1 MNNNLLSYKGFYG
14 SVNFSA
20 SDDVFYGKVE
30 GVHDLVSF
38 EGDTVKDLKRR
49 FQEAVDDY
57 INFCKKN
64 GNPILKSLMGTF
76 NIRIKPD
83 IHQRAALTAI
93 QKNISLNQ
101 LVQQAIERELIIAEE
116 TIEGYQIAPFKK
128 KGSARVSKKSH
139 RNG

>member
-49 FQEAVDDY
+49 FQEAAGYSSEGGAHRYTKKY
-57 INFCKKN
+57 ITESV
-64 GNPILKSLMGTF
+64 G
-76 NIRIKPD
+76 
-83 IHQRAALTAI
+83 AA
-93 QKNISLNQ
+93 S
-101 LVQQAIERELIIAEE
+101 
-116 TIEGYQIAPFKK
+116 Y
-128 KGSARVSKKSH
+128 
-139 RNG
+139 

>member
-20 SDDVFYGKVE
+20 ADEVFYGKVE

-38 EGDTVKDLKRR
+38 EGATVKELKQD
-49 FQEAVDDY
+49 FQKAVEDY
-57 INFCKKN
+57 ILFCKKR
-64 GNPILKSLMGTF
+64 GNPVQKSLMGSF

-83 IHQRAALTAI
+83 IHQRAAIVAL

-101 LVQQAIERELIIAEE
+101 LVQQAIERELSLVEE
-116 TIEGYQIAPFKK
+116 NKESYNSPRSIKRKQPRNS
-128 KGSARVSKKSH
+128 KG
-139 RNG
+139 

>member
-20 SDDVFYGKVE
+20 ADEVFYGKVE

-38 EGDTVKDLKRR
+38 EGATVKELKQD
-49 FQEAVDDY
+49 FQKAVEDY
-57 INFCKKN
+57 ILFCKKR
-64 GNPILKSLMGTF
+64 GNPVQKSLMGSF

-83 IHQRAALTAI
+83 IHQRAAIVAL

-101 LVQQAIERELIIAEE
+101 LVQQAIERELSLVEE
-116 TIEGYQIAPFKK
+116 NKESDTSPRSIKRKQPRNS
-128 KGSARVSKKSH
+128 KG
-139 RNG
+139 

>member
-20 SDDVFYGKVE
+20 ADEVFYGKVE

-38 EGDTVKDLKRR
+38 EGATVKELKQD
-49 FQEAVDDY
+49 FQKAVEDY
-57 INFCKKN
+57 ILFCKKK
-64 GNPILKSLMGTF
+64 GNPVQKSLMGSF

-83 IHQRAALTAI
+83 IHQRAAIVAL

-101 LVQQAIERELIIAEE
+101 LVQQAIERELSLVEE
-116 TIEGYQIAPFKK
+116 NKESDTSPRSIKRKQPRNS
-128 KGSARVSKKSH
+128 KG
-139 RNG
+139 

>member
-20 SDDVFYGKVE
+20 ADEVFYGKVE

-38 EGDTVKDLKRR
+38 EGATVKELKQD
-49 FQEAVDDY
+49 FQKAVEDY
-57 INFCKKN
+57 ILFCKKR
-64 GNPILKSLMGTF
+64 GNPVQKSLMGSF

-83 IHQRAALTAI
+83 IHQRAAIVAL

-101 LVQQAIERELIIAEE
+101 LVQQAIERELSLVEE
-116 TIEGYQIAPFKK
+116 NKESYTSPRSI
-128 KGSARVSKKSH
+128 KGKQPRNSK
-139 RNG
+139 G